1 MDKTL
6 DSVENLY
13 RLCILGDL
21 KGWIEDRTRAG
32 ITGAFGVPGEN
43 NNGRRVVELWEERRL
58 CVRNTYFKHIGLHKY
73 TRVAREQDRV
83 EVKSMIDSNADGE
96 GYAAIYAG
104 CEGGERNGMRP
115 LSPLCYTV

>member
-1 MDKTL
+1 M
-6 DSVENLY
+6 
-13 RLCILGDL
+13 G
-21 KGWIEDRTRAG
+21 
-32 ITGAFGVPGEN
+32 
-43 NNGRRVVELWEERRL
+43 
-58 CVRNTYFKHIGLHKY
+58 NTYFKHIGLHKY